1 MGKRRVLGPSAWM
14 LGATGLVIGVAAAI
28 LVKQGNPGNMGLCI
42 ACFLRD
48 ITSFFGGEAMKMN
61 GFAYIRPEIVG
72 LMLGATVA
80 AFGFREFK
88 ARGGSGAVYRF
99 VLGFIFMV
107 SALIF
112 LGCPVRA
119 WLRLGGGDLNA
130 AVGIAGLIAG
140 IFIGTLFLKRGYIV
154 GRAKKLAKPTGLI
167 MPVIAVVLLVLALVT
182 FYNGAAPDGFTT
194 VAKGA
199 KKTAEGAVFTA
210 EKVIAPA
217 GATMVDGE
225 IVGEDGA
232 VVSSADSVSAASGI
246 PGGSRAPLYLSLV
259 AGLAIG
265 VAAQR
270 SRFCSVGG
278 IRDSILIKR
287 YDLLVGVAG
296 LVIGVAVM
304 NIVFGQFNLGFE
316 GQPAAHTNF
325 LGNFLPMVLVGL
337 TAVFM
342 GGCPLR
348 QLIMASEGDLDAT
361 AAILGMMAGA
371 LASHALT
378 LASTGAGPA
387 SGAWVAMAVMAVVTL
402 GIGFLRTQ
410 KA

>member
-14 LGATGLVIGVAAAI
+14 LGATGLAIGVFAAY

-48 ITSFFGGEAMKMN
+48 ISSFFGGEAMKMN

-72 LMLGATVA
+72 MMLGATVA
-80 AFGFREFK
+80 AISFREFK
-88 ARGGSGAVYRF
+88 ARGGSGSVYRF

-130 AVGIAGLIAG
+130 AVGIAGLVVG
-140 IFIGTLFLKRGYIV
+140 IFVGTVFLRRGYIV
-154 GRAKKLAKPTGLI
+154 GRVKKLAKPLGFV
-167 MPVIAVVLLVLALVT
+167 MAAIAVILLVLALVT
-182 FYNGAAPDGFTT
+182 FYSGAAPGGFST

-199 KKTAEGAVFTA
+199 KKTAEGVVFTA
-210 EKVIAPA
+210 EKVISPA
-217 GATMVDGE
+217 DASMVDGA
-225 IVGEDGA
+225 IVGADGA
-232 VVSSADSVSAASGI
+232 VVASPDSVAAAAGV

-304 NIVFGQFNLGFE
+304 NMVFGQFNLGFE

-348 QLIMASEGDLDAT
+348 QVIMASEGDLDAV
-361 AAILGMMAGA
+361 AAILGMMLGA
-371 LASHALT
+371 VASHALS

-387 SGAWVAMAVMAVVTL
+387 SGAWVAMGAMAAVTL
-402 GIGFLRTQ
+402 GIGFMRTQ

>member
-1 MGKRRVLGPSAWM
+1 MGKKRVLGPSAWM
-14 LGATGLVIGVAAAI
+14 LGATGLVIGVFAAF

-42 ACFLRD
+42 ACFIRD

-61 GFAYIRPEIVG
+61 AFAYVRPEIVG
-72 LMLGATVA
+72 IMLGATVG
-80 AFGFREFK
+80 AFAFREFK
-88 ARGGSGAVYRF
+88 ARGSSGAVYRF

-130 AVGIAGLIAG
+130 AVGIAGLVVGIAV
-140 IFIGTLFLKRGYIV
+140 GTVFLKRGYIV
-154 GRAKKLAKPTGLI
+154 GRAKKLTKPAGLV
-167 MPVIAVVLLVLALVT
+167 MPVIAVVLLALALVT
-182 FYNGAAPDGFTT
+182 FYNGAAPAGFAT

-210 EKVIAPA
+210 DKVIAPP
-217 GATMVDGE
+217 GASMVDGA
-225 IVGEDGA
+225 IVGADGE
-232 VVSSADSVSAASGI
+232 VVSPAESVSVAAGI
-246 PGGSRAPLYLSLV
+246 PGGSRAPLYLALV
-259 AGLAIG
+259 GGLAIG
-265 VAAQR
+265 LAAQR

-278 IRDSILIKR
+278 VRDAILIKR

-304 NIVFGQFNLGFE
+304 NIVFGQFNLGFD

-325 LGNFLPMVLVGL
+325 LGNFLPMILVGL

-348 QLIMASEGDLDAT
+348 QVVMASEGDLDAV
-361 AAILGMMAGA
+361 AAVLGMMVGA
-371 LASHALT
+371 VASHALT

-387 SGAWVAMAVMAVVTL
+387 SGAWVAMGVMAVVTL